1 MQFKPSLLT
10 CFAMILAN
18 FLFSQLVYGQPLSHD
33 NTEDKTVSE
42 DNTAF
47 GLINPLVS
55 GQTAFTLALYAQLKN
70 NKSNSNLFFS
80 PYSLSTAL
88 AMTYVGAKGE
98 TQEQMSEV
106 LHFPQNQEK
115 LHPAFGQLQEQINQA
130 QKKVVL
136 NIANAL
142 WGQKDYPFLSAF
154 QEDVIL
160 YYKANLKS
168 VDFAQPEVIRQEI
181 NTWVEEKTNYKIK
194 DLVKQ
199 GVITEL
205 TRLAL
210 VNAIY
215 FKGDW
220 AYPFKAEKTTPLPFW
235 VNQGERIDV
244 PMMRQ
249 KSHFEYRE
257 IEQDGVEILELPY
270 GIAPTRSEYD
280 KNNLS
285 MIILLP
291 KERDGLAELERSLT
305 PEKLGSWLRW
315 LRYQKVNVFLPKFKI
330 NSGFELSQVLSGM
343 GMPDAFRPEKADFS
357 GIDGTRD
364 LSISSVIHQAFV
376 EVNEQGTEAAAAT
389 AVFATTRGLPPP
401 TPEFRADHPF
411 IFLIRHNSSGSILF
425 MGRVV
430 NPEE

>member
-1 MQFKPSLLT
+1 MPLKPSLLT
-10 CFAMILAN
+10 HFAMILAS
-18 FLFSQLVYGQPLSHD
+18 FFFSQQAYSEVISLY
-33 NTEDKTVSE
+33 NTEDNTVAE

-47 GLINPLVS
+47 GLINDLVQ
-55 GQTAFTLALYAQLKN
+55 GNTAFALDIYAELKN
-70 NKSNSNLFFS
+70 NNSGNLFLS

-88 AMTYVGAKGE
+88 GMTYVGAKGA
-98 TQEQMSEV
+98 TQEQMSQV
-106 LHFPQNQEK
+106 LHFPPKQDK
-115 LHPAFGQLQEQINQA
+115 LHPAFGQLQEQIDQA
-130 QKKVVL
+130 QKNVVL
-136 NIANAL
+136 SIANAL
-142 WGQKDYPFLSAF
+142 WGQKAYPFIPAF
-154 QEDVIL
+154 KEDVRL
-160 YYKANLKS
+160 YYQANLKS
-168 VDFAQPEVIRQEI
+168 ADFTNAEVIRQEI
-181 NTWVEEKTNYKIK
+181 NTWVEGKTNNKIK
-194 DLVKQ
+194 GLVKQ

-220 AYPFKAEKTTPLPFW
+220 ANPFTAEKTKPMPFW
-235 VNQGERIDV
+235 LNQNNSV
-244 PMMRQ
+244 SVSMMTQ
-249 KSHFEYRE
+249 KNYFEYRE
-257 IEQDGVEILELPY
+257 VEQDNLQILGMPY
-270 GIAPTRSEYD
+270 GTALTRGAYD

-291 KERDGLAELERSLT
+291 KKPDGLAQLESSLT
-305 PEKLGSWLRW
+305 PEKLETWLRW
-315 LRYQKVNVFLPKFKI
+315 LRFQKVNVFLPKFKI
-330 NSGFELSQVLSGM
+330 NSGFELSKPLSEM
-343 GMPDAFRPEKADFS
+343 GMPDAFSPDNADFS

-430 NPEE
+430 NPQM